1 MKIRF
6 ASLLV
11 LGVLAFSA
19 LASHADA
26 AQDKFPKIEGIDT
39 HHRAVT
45 TSSKEAQKRFD
56 EGLLLCYAF
65 MHEEAF
71 RRFEVAAQLDP
82 NCAMAYWGMAL
93 CLGPNINNPAMDE
106 KATKTASEAIQ
117 KAQTLASKVTPV
129 ERDLIAALAK
139 RYVWPPPE
147 SRSPYD
153 SAYANAMRE
162 VQKAYPQDDDISALF
177 AESMMDL
184 RPWDQWTKAGEE
196 QPGTREVLA
205 NLEAV
210 LARSPKHP
218 AANHLY
224 IHAIEASHDPGR
236 ALPSADRLRKL
247 IPGAG
252 HLVHMPSHID
262 IRLGHYEE
270 AIAANQRGV
279 KADLKYVAQAGR
291 GGFYSVYRA
300 HNYHFL
306 TYAAMFDGQSKL
318 AMESARSLLREVPL
332 ENVRENRD
340 ALDGFHATP
349 YHVMV
354 RFGKWQEILD
364 EPMPPAD
371 LKVTTA
377 FAHYARTVALSSLG
391 RTDDA
396 ARELEAFEK
405 AYAEVPES
413 AYIGNNT
420 ARVVLD
426 IARPMAQGELEYRRG
441 HYDKAFELL
450 RDGVRRDDELRYDE
464 PWGWFQPVRHALGAL
479 LLEQGQV
486 EEAAKV
492 YRRDLEIHPGN
503 GWSLHGLAEAL
514 RRSGKEDEAKK
525 IEAQLAKAWS
535 RADVKLASSCFC
547 RAS

>member
-1 MKIRF
+1 MMTRPLAFLI
-6 ASLLV
+6 V
-11 LGVLAFSA
+11 LGAW
-19 LASHADA
+19 ASSVDA
-26 AQDKFPKIEGIDT
+26 ASQKLPKIDGIDL

-65 MHEEAF
+65 QHEEAY
-71 RRFEVAAQLDP
+71 RRFERAAEIDP
-82 NCAMAYWGMAL
+82 ECAMAYWGMAL
-93 CLGPNINNPAMDE
+93 CLGPNINNPVMDE
-106 KATKTASEAIQ
+106 NASKSASEAVE
-117 KAQTLASKVTPV
+117 KAQARTAKVTPV
-129 ERDLIAALAK
+129 ERDLIAAISK
-139 RYVWPPPE
+139 RYAWPPPE
-147 SRSPYD
+147 SRSPLD

-162 VQKAYPQDDDISALF
+162 VQKTYPQDDDIGTLF
-177 AESMMDL
+177 AESLMDL
-184 RPWDQWTKAGEE
+184 RPWDQWTAAGEQ
-196 QPGTREVLA
+196 QPGPAEVLS
-205 NLEAV
+205 NLETV
-210 LARSPKHP
+210 LARSPKH
-218 AANHLY
+218 AGANHLY
-224 IHAIEASHDPGR
+224 IHAIEASPNPAR

-247 IPGAG
+247 IPGTG

-262 IRLGHYEE
+262 IRLGRYEE
-270 AIAANQRGV
+270 AVAANQRAV
-279 KADLKYVAQAGR
+279 KADLKFVEQAGR
-291 GGFYSVYRA
+291 GGFFSVYRA

-318 AMESARSLLREVPL
+318 AMESARSLLREVPV

-354 RFGKWQEILD
+354 RFGRWKEILD
-364 EPMPPAD
+364 EPMPPSD

-377 FAHYARTVALSSLG
+377 FSRYARTVALSALG
-391 RTDDA
+391 RTEEA
-396 ARELEAFEK
+396 ARELDAFEQ
-405 AYAEVPES
+405 AYGEVPES

-441 HYDKAFELL
+441 NFDKAFELL
-450 RDGVRRDDELRYDE
+450 RDAVSRDDALRYDE

-479 LLEQGQV
+479 LLEQGRV
-486 EEAAKV
+486 DEAEKV

-514 RRSGKEDEAKK
+514 RRGGQEDEAKK
-525 IEAQLAKAWS
+525 IEAQLAKSWS
-535 RADVKLASSCFC
+535 RADVKLKASCFC

>member
-1 MKIRF
+1 MRLRF
-6 ASLLV
+6 AGIIA
-11 LGVLAFSA
+11 LGA
-19 LASHADA
+19 LASSAVGA
-26 AQDKFPKIEGIDT
+26 APEKLAKIEGIDS
-39 HHRAVT
+39 HHRTVT
-45 TSSKEAQKRFD
+45 TSSKEAQQRFD

-65 MHEEAF
+65 QHEEAYN
-71 RRFEVAAQLDP
+71 RFERAAEADP
-82 NCAMAYWGMAL
+82 ECAMAYWGMSL
-93 CLGPNINNPAMDE
+93 CLGPNINNPVMDE
-106 KATKTASEAIQ
+106 KASKSASEAIG
-117 KAQTLASKVTPV
+117 KAQALASKVTPV
-129 ERDLIAALAK
+129 ERDLIAALSK
-139 RYVWPPPE
+139 RYAWPPPE

-162 VQKAYPQDDDISALF
+162 VQKSYPQDDDIGVLF

-184 RPWDQWTKAGEE
+184 RPWDQWSPSGEE
-196 QPGTREVLA
+196 QPGTPEVLS

-210 LARSPKHP
+210 LERSPKHP
-218 AANHLY
+218 GANHLY
-224 IHAIEASHDPGR
+224 IHATEASPNPKR

-279 KADLKYVAQAGR
+279 KADLEFVAQVGR

-318 AMESARSLLREVPL
+318 ALASARSLVREVPL

-354 RFGKWQEILD
+354 RFGRWQEILD
-364 EPMPPAD
+364 EPLPAAD

-377 FAHYARTVALSSLG
+377 FARYARTVALSSLG
-391 RTDDA
+391 RIDEA
-396 ARELEAFEK
+396 ARELAAFET
-405 AYAEVPES
+405 AYGEVPES

-441 HYDKAFELL
+441 NYEKAFELL
-450 RDGVRRDDELRYDE
+450 RDGVKRDDALRYDE

-479 LLEQGQV
+479 LLEQGKV
-486 EEAAKV
+486 EEAEKV

-514 RRSGKEDEAKK
+514 RRNGQEDEAKK
-525 IEAQLAKAWS
+525 VEAQFAKSWS
-535 RADVKLASSCFC
+535 RADVRLTSSCFC